1 MKCSGKQHP
10 YPTEIERL
18 NKDTKEK
25 EIKNVIDQVKSNEE
39 NLQALDK
46 KILSESETVI
56 EILQS
61 SITNITQVLQ
71 EDYNEWKREM
81 KSLNNNLTKIQQQIT
96 DEVNQK
102 LRMGLVVY
110 SMTYVKGMVYLEI
123 WLQYWLISIF
133 ILNHKLSL
141 LSNDIK
147 KVQEQQLLRDEI
159 QDRAAHIIL
168 TNLTDSINEIGA
180 NTLSNIT
187 DLSSKV
193 DKNSL
198 GRLSRQ
204 KSMNFV

>member
-71 EDYNEWKREM
+71 DDYNEWKREM

-123 WLQYWLISIF
+123 WLQY
-133 ILNHKLSL
+133 
-141 LSNDIK
+141 
-147 KVQEQQLLRDEI
+147 
-159 QDRAAHIIL
+159 
-168 TNLTDSINEIGA
+168 
-180 NTLSNIT
+180 
-187 DLSSKV
+187 
-193 DKNSL
+193 
-198 GRLSRQ
+198 
-204 KSMNFV
+204 